1 LDPVLTPVAD
11 TVDPVL
17 DSVLAPVDPIVDPVL
32 APVTDTVDP
41 IVDPVLAPVT
51 DPLAAPVTDPLAA
64 PLAAPVADPLAAPVA
79 DPLAAPQSTEPVS
92 ASIAEPLSPTPFAQ
106 DVQQPLLEGAS
117 YSYSVAET
125 QGTKNER
132 SLGSYGTPNPLFPFG
147 FPLGAPPTGTTFS
160 SSSGI
165 GLSLELLAILALLY
179 ALSRRDISSVSPRE
193 VFRLVSS
200 PRLVTELPG

>member
-1 LDPVLTPVAD
+1 
-11 TVDPVL
+11 
-17 DSVLAPVDPIVDPVL
+17 
-32 APVTDTVDP
+32 
-41 IVDPVLAPVT
+41 
-51 DPLAAPVTDPLAA
+51 
-64 PLAAPVADPLAAPVA
+64 
-79 DPLAAPQSTEPVS
+79 
-92 ASIAEPLSPTPFAQ
+92 
-106 DVQQPLLEGAS
+106 VQQLLLEGAS

-125 QGTKNER
+125 QGTKTER
-132 SLGSYGTPNPLFPFG
+132 SLGSYPPLFDTSLLLGGQLAALAAAAADAAVAAVKGFPGGTPNPLFPFG
-147 FPLGAPPTGTTFS
+147 FPLGAPPPGTTFS

>member
-1 LDPVLTPVAD
+1 
-11 TVDPVL
+11 
-17 DSVLAPVDPIVDPVL
+17 
-32 APVTDTVDP
+32 
-41 IVDPVLAPVT
+41 
-51 DPLAAPVTDPLAA
+51 
-64 PLAAPVADPLAAPVA
+64 
-79 DPLAAPQSTEPVS
+79 STEPVS
-92 ASIAEPLSPTPFAQ
+92 APIAEPVSPTAIAQ
-106 DVQQPLLEGAS
+106 NLQQPVLEGAS
-117 YSYSVAET
+117 YSSSVAET
-125 QGTKNER
+125 QVAKPDGP
-132 SLGSYGTPNPLFPFG
+132 LGSYPPLFDTSLLLGGQLAALAAAAADAAAAAVKGFPGGTPNPLFPFG